1 LPALLAGNT
10 TFGIGIISLTVDLF
24 RKVDAFL
31 NKHGQAPFGIMPL
44 IILPTY
50 LSQLTKKI

>member
-24 RKVDAFL
+24 RAVDAFL